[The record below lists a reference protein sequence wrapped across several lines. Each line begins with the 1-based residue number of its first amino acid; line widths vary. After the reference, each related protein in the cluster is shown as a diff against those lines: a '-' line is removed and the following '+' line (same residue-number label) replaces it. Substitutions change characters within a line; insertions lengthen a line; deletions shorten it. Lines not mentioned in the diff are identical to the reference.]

1 MMEISNILVR
11 RDYLKNKQLMAENDV
26 RNVYFYWKLC
36 VAYETFYAIRNELT
50 NKDFNSFNKYVPFW
64 NVYKDPFRIEPL
76 PLNS

>member
-36 VAYETFYAIRNELT
+36 VACETFYAIRNELT
-50 NKDFNSFNKYVPFW
+50 KKRFQ
-64 NVYKDPFRIEPL
+64 
-76 PLNS
+76 